1 MRRCGRCGETVESA
15 FRFCPWCAAPQ
26 RLKVVEF
33 FAAHP
38 GTDPGK
44 ALRVSC
50 YLADDPSERHARF
63 SIWDVSGMV
72 EAAVSL
78 TESEARRLARF
89 VNESA
94 AIDGRRD
101 DEDATQRL
109 DFSPPL
115 T

>member
-1 MRRCGRCGETVESA
+1 MRALRRDRGKRGPVLSVVRRA
-15 FRFCPWCAAPQ
+15 AAPEG
-26 RLKVVEF
+26 RGVF
-33 FAAHP
+33 PAHP
-38 GTDPGK
+38 GTDPSK

-63 SIWDVSGMV
+63 SVWDVSGTA

-94 AIDGRRD
+94 AIDARRH
-101 DEDATQRL
+101 DEGATQRL